1 MTRSGAALL
10 TGFLAAAPAFAQAVP
25 DPRPE
30 EKAAAPSAP
39 IAPPQPVGPAVEA
52 EYPPGETG
60 GARVVLELDVDA
72 RGQVTA
78 ARVVS
83 PPQPRFDESALAA
96 AQRLRFE
103 PARRGE
109 EPLAVR
115 IQFAFN
121 FAPPPAPSAP
131 AEQAV
136 NVSGTVR
143 ERGSRRRLSGIEV
156 AVPSAGLVAIT
167 DTQGRFELR
176 GVPPGQAGLVVT
188 APGYQ
193 RLETPLVV
201 ESGKRTDASLLLEP
215 LFANPFEATVEG
227 ERDREELSRTTI
239 AISEIQRIPGAQG
252 DALKVIEDLPGVA
265 RTSPIGGGLLVIRG
279 SNPGDSL
286 VYLDGEPIPLL
297 YHFGAISSTVN
308 PDLLEGIDFIPG
320 NFSAGY
326 GDLVGGLVEVRSRKL
341 RDEPH
346 GYANLNLLEASAMVE
361 SSVPGAPGLSFA
373 LAGRRSYIDYI
384 LRAAVPEGDVR
395 FTVAPRYYDAQLRVD
410 FRPPGSKHALQFLAL
425 TSDDKLGLVLS
436 RPPDQ
441 DPNISG
447 NIDTETGFQQLRL
460 KHSFRSGAL
469 AVDSIAMF
477 ERLLLR
483 FAVAQQ
489 DLNVLSRDVFLRST
503 VRLEASDAVSLS
515 AGIDLANRRAIVS
528 ASFQQS
534 LAVRE
539 GEFNNQGPRIDEPL
553 TTLRPTLVNRF
564 SPGLWAEARIR
575 PLPGLTI
582 TPGVRLDAYVYG
594 VAVRDRTRTA
604 TLSPRLAVRWEA
616 SPVWAFKAG
625 AGLYSQ
631 GARNG
636 DPVRPFGNPEVLPER
651 ALQLTAGAEMRPVPG
666 LFFSAEAFYKRLTDI
681 VVRSPETEVIGGQ
694 TLPVILDNAG
704 VGRVHGVE
712 VLLRKELTDRLFGWL
727 AYTYSRSQ
735 RIDRPGESWRL
746 FDFDQTHNL
755 TAIVSYKLPRGW
767 QIGAR
772 FRFITGNPETP
783 VIASRYLAPL
793 DVYLPVYGAT
803 NSNRVPPFSQ
813 LDVRVDKV
821 WTFDA
826 WTLDA
831 YLDVLNAYNRR
842 PVEATLYSYDF
853 GQSQFLRGLPVLP
866 TLGLKGSF

>member
-1 MTRSGAALL
+1 M
-10 TGFLAAAPAFAQAVP
+10 PI
-25 DPRPE
+25 
-30 EKAAAPSAP
+30 AAPSP
-39 IAPPQPVGPAVEA
+39 TGPAVEA
-52 EYPPGETG
+52 EYPAGESR

-72 RGQVTA
+72 QGEVTA
-78 ARVVS
+78 ARVLT

-96 AQRLRFE
+96 ARRLRFE
-103 PARRGE
+103 PARRGS

-121 FAPPPAPSAP
+121 FAPPPAPPVPS
-131 AEQAV
+131 EQLV

-143 ERGSRRRLSGIEV
+143 ERGSRRWLSGIEV
-156 AVPSAGLVAIT
+156 SLREANLSAVT
-167 DTQGRFELR
+167 DAQGRFELR
-176 GVPPGQAGLVVT
+176 GVPPGSAELVIA

-193 RLETPLVV
+193 RLSTRIGV
-201 ESGKRTDASLLLEP
+201 EPGKRTDVSLLLEP

-227 ERDREELSRTTI
+227 ERGREELSRTTI
-239 AISEIQRIPGAQG
+239 TTPEVQRIPGAQG
-252 DALKVIEDLPGVA
+252 DGLKVVEDLPGVA

-286 VYLDGEPIPLL
+286 VYLDGQPIPLL

-308 PDLLEGIDFIPG
+308 PDLLEGIDYVPG
-320 NFSAGY
+320 NFSATY

-341 RDEPH
+341 REEPH
-346 GYANLNLLEASAMVE
+346 GYANLNLLEASAIVE
-361 SSVPGAPGLSFA
+361 SSIPGVPGLSFA

-384 LRAAVPEGDVR
+384 LRAAVSEGDVR
-395 FTVAPRYYDAQLRVD
+395 FTVAPRYYDAQLRID
-410 FRPPGSKHALQFLAL
+410 WRPPGSRHALQFLAL
-425 TSDDKLGLVLS
+425 TSDDKLGLLVA
-436 RPPDQ
+436 RPLDQ
-441 DPNISG
+441 DPNVSG

-469 AVDSIAMF
+469 TVDSIAMF

-489 DLNVLSRDVFLRST
+489 DLDVLSRDLFLRST
-503 VRLEASDAVSLS
+503 ISLEASDALSLA
-515 AGIDLANRRAIVS
+515 AGIDVANRRALVS

-553 TTLRPTLVNRF
+553 TTLPPTLVNRF

-582 TPGVRLDAYVYG
+582 TPGVRLDSYVYG
-594 VAVRDRTRTA
+594 VAARDRTSTA
-604 TLSPRLAVRWEA
+604 AVSPRVAVRWEA

-631 GARNG
+631 GARNA
-636 DPVRPFGNPEVLPER
+636 DAVRPFGNPDVLPER
-651 ALQLTAGAEMRPVPG
+651 ALQLTAGAEMRPWPG
-666 LFFSAEAFYKRLTDI
+666 LFLGAEGFYKRLSDI
-681 VVRSPETEVIGGQ
+681 IVRSPDTQVVDGQ
-694 TLPVILDNAG
+694 TVPVILDNAG
-704 VGRVHGVE
+704 IGRVVGIE
-712 VLLRKELTDRLFGWL
+712 VLLRKELTSRVFGWL

-735 RIDRPGESWRL
+735 RIDRPGQAWRA

-755 TAIVSYKLPRGW
+755 TAIASYKLPRGW

-783 VIASRYLAPL
+783 VLGSRYLAPL
-793 DVYLPVYGAT
+793 DVYLPIYGAT
-803 NSNRVPPFSQ
+803 NSARVPPFSQ

-831 YLDVLNAYNRR
+831 YLDVLNSYNRR

-853 GQSQFLRGLPVLP
+853 GQSQYLRGLPIIP

>member
-1 MTRSGAALL
+1 VKTPLAAALL
-10 TGFLAAAPAFAQAVP
+10 IVGAAAAWAQPVP
-25 DPRPE
+25 DPQSE
-30 EKAAAPSAP
+30 EKPAAAAKP
-39 IAPPQPVGPAVEA
+39 ITPPRPAAPAVEA
-52 EYPPGETG
+52 EYPAGETR

-72 RGQVTA
+72 QGQVAA
-78 ARVVS
+78 ARVVT
-83 PPQPRFDESALAA
+83 PPQPHFDESALAA
-96 AQRLRFE
+96 AHRMRFE

-109 EPLAVR
+109 EPIPVR

-121 FAPPPAPSAP
+121 FAPPPAPVAP
-131 AEQAV
+131 SEAPV

-156 AVPSAGLVAIT
+156 AIPEANVSGVT
-167 DTQGRFELR
+167 DAQGRFELR
-176 GVPPGQAGLVVT
+176 GVPPGSAELVI
-188 APGYQ
+188 AEPGYQ
-193 RLETPLVV
+193 RLSSRIGV
-201 ESGKRTDASLLLEP
+201 EAGQRTEVSLLLEP
-215 LFANPFEATVEG
+215 LFANPYEATVEG
-227 ERDREELSRTTI
+227 ERGRDELSRTTLT
-239 AISEIQRIPGAQG
+239 APEIQRIPGAQG
-252 DALKVIEDLPGVA
+252 DALKVVEDLPGVA

-308 PDLLEGIDFIPG
+308 PDLLEGIDYIPG
-320 NFSAGY
+320 NFSATY

-361 SSVPGAPGLSFA
+361 TSVPGVPGLSFA

-384 LRAAVPEGDVR
+384 LRAAVPKGDVS

-410 FRPPGSKHALQFLAL
+410 WRPPGSNHALQFLAL
-425 TSDDKLGLVLS
+425 TSDDKLGLLVS

-441 DPNISG
+441 DPNVSG

-460 KHSFRSGAL
+460 KHSWRSGAL

-489 DLNVLSRDVFLRST
+489 DLDILNHDLFLRST
-503 VRLEASDAVSLS
+503 VSLEASEALSLA
-515 AGIDLANRRAIVS
+515 AGIDAANRRALVS

-534 LAVRE
+534 LAARE

-553 TTLRPTLVNRF
+553 TTLPSTLVNRF

-582 TPGVRLDAYVYG
+582 TPGVRIDSYVYG
-594 VAVRDRTRTA
+594 VAARDRTRTV
-604 TLSPRLAVRWEA
+604 TFSPRLAVRWEA
-616 SPVWAFKAG
+616 TPVWAFKAG

-636 DPVRPFGNPEVLPER
+636 DAVRPFGNPGVLPER
-651 ALQLTAGAEMRPVPG
+651 AFQLTAGAEMRPAPG
-666 LFFSAEAFYKRLTDI
+666 LFFSAEAFYKRLSDFI
-681 VVRSPETEVIGGQ
+681 VRSPDTEVVDGQ

-704 VGRVHGVE
+704 IGRVYGVE

-735 RIDRPGESWRL
+735 RIDRPGEAWRL

-755 TAIVSYKLPRGW
+755 TAIASYKLARGW

-772 FRFITGNPETP
+772 FRFITGNPQTP
-783 VIASRYLAPL
+783 VLGSRYLAPL
-793 DVYLPVYGAT
+793 DVYLPIYGAI
-803 NSNRVPPFSQ
+803 NSGRVPPFSQ
-813 LDVRVDKV
+813 LDVRIDKV
-821 WTFDA
+821 WTFDD

-853 GQSQFLRGLPVLP
+853 GQSQYLRGLPIIP

>member
-1 MTRSGAALL
+1 MRARAAALL
-10 TGFLAAAPAFAQAVP
+10 IVCAGAATAQPVPDPQPEQKPAAPAP
-25 DPRPE
+25 
-30 EKAAAPSAP
+30 P
-39 IAPPQPVGPAVEA
+39 ITPPQPVGPPVEA
-52 EYPPGETG
+52 EYPVGETG
-60 GARVVLELDVDA
+60 GARVVLDLEVDA
-72 RGQVTA
+72 QGQVA
-78 ARVVS
+78 AAHVVS
-83 PPQPRFDESALAA
+83 PPRPRFDESALAA
-96 AQRLRFE
+96 ARRLRFD
-103 PARRGE
+103 PARRGDE
-109 EPLAVR
+109 SLAVR

-131 AEQAV
+131 ADQAV

-156 AVPSAGLVAIT
+156 AMPSAGFVAVT
-167 DTQGRFELR
+167 DGQGRFELR
-176 GVPPGQAGLVVT
+176 GVPPGDAELVVT
-188 APGYQ
+188 APGFQ
-193 RLETPLVV
+193 RLATPVTV
-201 ESGKRTDASLLLEP
+201 EPGKRTDTSLLLEP

-239 AISEIQRIPGAQG
+239 TTSEIQRIPGAQG

-297 YHFGAISSTVN
+297 YHFGAISSTIN

-361 SSVPGAPGLSFA
+361 SSVPGVPGLSFA

-384 LRAAVPEGDVR
+384 LRAAVSEGDVR

-410 FRPPGSKHALQFLAL
+410 WRPPGSNHALQFLAL
-425 TSDDKLGLVLS
+425 TSDDKLGLLVA
-436 RPPDQ
+436 RPIDQ

-447 NIDTETGFQQLRL
+447 NIDTETGFEQLRL
-460 KHSFRSGAL
+460 KHSWRSGAL

-489 DLNVLSRDVFLRST
+489 DLDVLSRDLFLRST
-503 VRLEASDAVSLS
+503 VRLEASDALSLS
-515 AGIDLANRRAIVS
+515 AGIDLANRRALVS

-553 TTLRPTLVNRF
+553 TTLPPTLVSRF

-575 PLPGLTI
+575 PLPGLTL

-594 VAVRDRTRTA
+594 VAARDRTTTA

-631 GARNG
+631 GARNA
-636 DPVRPFGNPEVLPER
+636 DAVRPFGNPDVLPER
-651 ALQLTAGAEMRPVPG
+651 AFQLTAGAEMRPLPG
-666 LFFSAEAFYKRLTDI
+666 LFFSGEAFYKRLSDI
-681 VVRSPETEVIGGQ
+681 IVRSPDTQVIDGQ

-704 VGRVHGVE
+704 IGRVVGVE

-735 RIDRPGESWRL
+735 RIDRPGEPWRL

-755 TAIVSYKLPRGW
+755 TAIASYKLPRGW

-783 VIASRYLAPL
+783 VVGSRYLAPV
-793 DVYLPVYGAT
+793 DVYLPIYGLT
-803 NSNRVPPFSQ
+803 NSDRVPPFSQ

-853 GQSQFLRGLPVLP
+853 GQSQYLRGLPIIP